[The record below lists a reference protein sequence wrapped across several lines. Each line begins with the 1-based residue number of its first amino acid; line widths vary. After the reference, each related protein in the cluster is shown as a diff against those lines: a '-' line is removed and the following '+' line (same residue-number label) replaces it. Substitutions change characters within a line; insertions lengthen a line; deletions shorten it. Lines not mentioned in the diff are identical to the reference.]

1 MLRSNVM
8 QRAVGRAFDRT
19 YGRLERDAIAAARR
33 NNAMLLYVPDAPGAA
48 LQTSVTGYT
57 PATPNTPIGRL
68 LDMQY
73 GPPRLGPELLANPS
87 FNTDATGWT
96 PYANT
101 TLASVGGKLRMGTTT
116 GPSQPMLAMA
126 AVATI
131 PGQTYQLFAT
141 SATKTAQVGV
151 FQLQA
156 TNNASGAGA
165 YASTTFGV
173 FGAQSMTD
181 LTLIFVAS
189 ATVTY
194 VVLRADGGASATTAD
209 YSEWDN
215 VSLRQTIDAPG
226 SRGPEL
232 VTNGDF
238 TSWSGDNPAGW
249 TLSFTETASE
259 YVTQASPGARLVSTT
274 GVFNEIAQNAGL
286 INGKAYEVIV
296 QVTAC
301 TGSGS
306 VSNASASPISFSSP
320 GWYRGIFTAVGGSI
334 GLKRSTGGA
343 ASDFTV
349 GSISCKEIPGYHC
362 TQPTAAN
369 KPVLVKVP
377 RRKGPDLVVN
387 GVFDSAASWTSANA
401 SFAGGGMTIAA
412 QFGNAWQS
420 VSVRNGAY
428 YELAYTVT
436 AASGTAPLALSST
449 GFTGATTV
457 IPTVVGRNT
466 ILLQC
471 VNETLPLKFIAPNAS
486 TSVTVDDVSLREVA
500 EWSNGVQF
508 DGTDDFLDVTFRDY
522 YAAGAS
528 TFIGSWWGP
537 VTGNS
542 SFGLVQSSTASVTPL
557 YAPFGI
563 PTTSVNASYFM
574 RDDSGSA
581 VLNFRTY
588 AAGAYSG
595 SGVVSAVDHGARL
608 VGRDHGT
615 VAVDVTFARPG
626 TLTSNKITV
635 GAAQRTAVSGFAKAT
650 IALLCWSAN
659 VMPDADRRAIE
670 RFAAFLVGEPHV

>member
-8 QRAVGRAFDRT
+8 QRSIGRAFDRT
-19 YGRLERDAIAAARR
+19 YDRLERAAVAAARR

-48 LQTSVTGYT
+48 LQTSVTGYSV
-57 PATPNTPIGRL
+57 ATPNTPIGRL

-73 GPPRLGPELLANPS
+73 GPPRLGPELLANPR
-87 FNTDATGWT
+87 FNTDATGWS

-101 TLASVGGKLRMGTTT
+101 TLASFGGKLRMGTTT
-116 GPSQPMLAMA
+116 GPSQPMLAIA

-131 PGQTYQLFAT
+131 PGQTYQFSAT
-141 SATKTAQVGV
+141 AATKTSQVGV

-156 TNNASGAGA
+156 TNNASGASA
-165 YASTTFGV
+165 YASTSFGV
-173 FGAQSMTD
+173 FGTQSLTD
-181 LTLIFVAS
+181 LSLTFVAS
-189 ATVTY
+189 ATTTY
-194 VVLRADGGASATTAD
+194 VVLRADGGASATNAD
-209 YSEWDN
+209 FSEWDN
-215 VSLRQTIDAPG
+215 VSLRQSIDAPG

-238 TSWSGDNPAGW
+238 SSWSADNPVGW
-249 TLSFTETASE
+249 TLSFVETASE
-259 YVTQASPGARLVSTT
+259 FVTQGSPGARLVSA
-274 GVFNEIAQNAGL
+274 GSFNEIAQNVGL
-286 INGKAYEVIV
+286 VNGKAYEVIV

-306 VSNASASPISFSSP
+306 VSNASASPISFSAP

-349 GSISCKEIPGYHC
+349 ASISCREIPGYHC

-369 KPVLVKVP
+369 KPTFVKVP
-377 RRKGPDLVVN
+377 RRKGPELVAN
-387 GVFDSAASWTSANA
+387 GGFDTAASWSSANT
-401 SFAGGGMTIAA
+401 SFTGGAMTIAA

-420 VSVRNGAY
+420 VGVRNGAY

-457 IPTVVGRNT
+457 IPTVIGRNT
-466 ILLQC
+466 IILQC
-471 VNETLPLKFIAPNAS
+471 VNDTLPLKFIAPNTG
-486 TSVTVDDVSLREVA
+486 TSVTLDDVSLREVA
-500 EWSNGVQF
+500 EWSNGIQF
-508 DGTDDFLDVTFRDY
+508 DGVDDYLDATFRDY

-563 PTTSVNASYFM
+563 PTSSVNASYFM

-588 AAGAYSG
+588 ATGAYSS
-595 SGVVSAVDHGARL
+595 SGVVSAVDFGGRL
-608 VGRDHGT
+608 VGTDHGS
-615 VAVDVTFARPG
+615 VSVDVTFARPG
-626 TLTSNKITV
+626 ALSSNKITV
-635 GAAQRTAVSGFAKAT
+635 GASQRTTVFGFAKMT
-650 IALLCWSAN
+650 VALLCWAPN
-659 VMPDADRRAIE
+659 VMPEADRRAVE
-670 RFAAFLVGEPHV
+670 RFAAFLVGEHHV